1 MKKRFAL
8 IMAGFTLVSGLAG
21 CTGGETNADGNEEV
35 RSDGAEKLVIGF
47 SQDKNDIDWTQS
59 MKEDIQATCE
69 ENDVEL
75 TITDANGS
83 GEKAAS
89 DIEDLITLGVDAIIV
104 QTYHADTIANA
115 VQDAVDAG
123 IPVIALSSEIPG
135 ANVTSLITV
144 DATETGRMMGEYV
157 QNKFPDGA
165 YIVQLTGKEGSLVNV
180 NRGVGFHEIIDANTK
195 FTVLSELSCN
205 YERSKAMTAMEDQ
218 LQAHGDKIQ
227 VVYCHNDDMALGAIQ
242 AIESMGYTA
251 DIDHGICVVS
261 AADGMIPEVLDNVE
275 NGKMVSGYFPT
286 FGKEGVET
294 ALKAIRGE
302 AVEAKILVPSEVIT
316 TENVDHYRR

>member
-8 IMAGFTLVSGLAG
+8 ILAGMMAFSALAG
-21 CTGGETNADGNEEV
+21 CSGGGDGGGAADGGGDKV
-35 RSDGAEKLVIGF
+35 VIGF

-59 MKEDIQATCE
+59 MKEDIQAACE
-69 ENDVEL
+69 ANGVEC

-89 DIEDLITLGVDAIIV
+89 DIEDLITLGVDAIII

-115 VQDAVDAG
+115 AQDAMDAG

-135 ANVTSLITV
+135 VNVTSLITV
-144 DATETGRMMGEYV
+144 DAVETGRMMGEFV
-157 QNKFPDGA
+157 EKQFPDGA
-165 YIVQLTGKEGSLVNV
+165 NIVQITGKEGSLVNV
-180 NRGVGFHEIIDANTK
+180 NRGVGFHDVIDANDK
-195 FTVLSELSCN
+195 FTMLAELSCN
-205 YERSKAMTAMEDQ
+205 YERSKALTAMEDQ

-242 AIESMGYTA
+242 AIEAMGYKA
-251 DIDHGICVVS
+251 DINDGICVVS

-275 NGKMVSGYFPT
+275 AGKMVSGYFPT
-286 FGKEGVET
+286 FGAEGVDT
-294 ALKAIRGE
+294 ALRAIRGE
-302 AVEAKILVPSEVIT
+302 EVEKQIIVPSAVIT
-316 TENVDHYRR
+316 KANVDDYRR